1 MLPQFPSLSA
11 ENASPMLP
19 QFPSLSAENASPMLP
34 QFPDRSAGNDRPA
47 PPPGTRR
54 PRAIQDSQEFQLT
67 PVQSA

>member
-19 QFPSLSAENASPMLP
+19 QFPSLSAENAS
-34 QFPDRSAGNDRPA
+34 RA
-47 PPPGTRR
+47 PPPGARR

-67 PVQSA
+67 LVQSA